1 MQRHEWLKKGKC
13 VCKCH
18 FQRHP
23 QSETITDATDM
34 KTVASHLHRTKS
46 WRHPGPW
53 SWRLTKAGKRR
64 VCNNFRH
71 RFFVFINS
79 SACYSNAPR
88 MGTEGTGPQ
97 TVQENGPDESGL
109 FPTVLRRKNK
119 NLGLS
124 SGKFRGLAPKVRM
137 FCLKKSDVFMSIFCC
152 FHPFFGLS
160 RIKFRD
166 FHHKNSNW
174 HTSTTVIYNKNHH
187 QTDVLARKIL
197 SKYLKVINFYLHSS
211 RVDWRPKQ

>member
-1 MQRHEWLKKGKC
+1 MIKKSKC

-97 TVQENGPDESGL
+97 TVQENGPVESGL

-119 NLGLS
+119 NLGLF
-124 SGKFRGLAPKVRM
+124 KWKVPRFCPK
-137 FCLKKSDVFMSIFCC
+137 S
-152 FHPFFGLS
+152 
-160 RIKFRD
+160 
-166 FHHKNSNW
+166 
-174 HTSTTVIYNKNHH
+174 
-187 QTDVLARKIL
+187 TDVLPQEVRCFYVIILLFSPIFRTFTDKIPGFSPQKFQL
-197 SKYLKVINFYLHSS
+197 TYIHYGHLQQKPPSNWCFSAKDFVKIFEGN
-211 RVDWRPKQ
+211 

>member
-1 MQRHEWLKKGKC
+1 MSLPTSPAIRNHNGRHRHENGGIAPASDEKLKASGALKLKAHKG
-13 VCKCH
+13 
-18 FQRHP
+18 R
-23 QSETITDATDM
+23 
-34 KTVASHLHRTKS
+34 KTESVQQFPTQ
-46 WRHPGPW
+46 
-53 SWRLTKAGKRR
+53 
-64 VCNNFRH
+64 
-71 RFFVFINS
+71 FFVFINS

-124 SGKFRGLAPKVRM
+124 SGKFRGFAPKVRM
-137 FCLKKSDVFMSIFCC
+137 FCLKKSDVFMSLFCC

-166 FHHKNSNW
+166 FHHKNSN
-174 HTSTTVIYNKNHH
+174 
-187 QTDVLARKIL
+187 
-197 SKYLKVINFYLHSS
+197 
-211 RVDWRPKQ
+211 